1 MRNIAYDDNYIRVI
15 DSVFSKDYCENLI
28 TQFEQCS
35 QQHREIPT
43 RLIELDLINLIHNS
57 KSLFGSKYK
66 GWKTHNVYDFTA
78 DTDLAMQSVQQ
89 EFLLYKDRWDTLNKL
104 PETYTAEGFRIKAY
118 RPGVHQFKMHVDVG
132 NRVSAC
138 RFLGFLIYLNDSDAG
153 TEYPH
158 FDMTIE
164 ARQGRMV
171 IFPPMWMYPHRG
183 QMPSKHSK
191 YIMSTYLQYD
201 N

>member
-1 MRNIAYDDNYIRVI
+1 
-15 DSVFSKDYCENLI
+15 VFSKDYCENLI
-28 TQFEQCS
+28 TQFEQCG

-43 RLIELDLINLIHNS
+43 RLIELDLLNLVHNS
-57 KSLFGSKYK
+57 KSLLGSKYK

-78 DTDLAMQSVQQ
+78 DTDLAMQSLLH
-89 EFLLYKDRWDTLNKL
+89 EFQLYKDRWDTLNKL
-104 PETYTAEGFRIKAY
+104 PDTYTAEGFRIKAY

-132 NRVSAC
+132 NRISAS

-153 TEYPH
+153 TEYPQL
-158 FDMTIE
+158 DMTIE

-171 IFPPMWMYPHRG
+171 LFPPMWMYPHRG
-183 QMPSKHSK
+183 EMPSKHSK